1 MGLFSSNIRRLN
13 MFSALALAVFSVHY
27 WDCQFSNSTKGLP
40 SCDHE
45 EVCSKVK
52 GKTQCRDLP
61 KADKCLNDKG
71 KVCTKKTGE
80 TCRVVETPHNAT
92 TTTTTASPSL
102 DYDDS
107 VGCTIGEEIVC
118 EAITEK
124 PTYPECS
131 KKEEVCKNVNGKPKC
146 HEVTPEKCL
155 SVTGKLCITEEW
167 RVCGP
172 GTSDDSDVIIGGE

>member
-13 MFSALALAVFSVHY
+13 MFSALALAVFSVLCLDMAASAPKRPDDIVCKSVHY
-27 WDCQFSNSTKGLP
+27 WDCQSSNSTKGLP

-92 TTTTTASPSL
+92 TTTTT
-102 DYDDS
+102 
-107 VGCTIGEEIVC
+107 TT
-118 EAITEK
+118 TEK

-131 KKEEVCKNVNGKPKC
+131 KKEEVCKVVNGKAKC

>member
-1 MGLFSSNIRRLN
+1 
-13 MFSALALAVFSVHY
+13 MFSALALAVFSVLCLDMAASAPKRPDDIVCKSVHY
-27 WDCQFSNSTKGLP
+27 WDCQSSNSTKGLP

-92 TTTTTASPSL
+92 TTTTTTTTASPSL

-124 PTYPECS
+124 PTYPE
-131 KKEEVCKNVNGKPKC
+131 VN
-146 HEVTPEKCL
+146 
-155 SVTGKLCITEEW
+155 CIQYTHVLI
-167 RVCGP
+167 R
-172 GTSDDSDVIIGGE
+172 

>member
-1 MGLFSSNIRRLN
+1 MGFSSNIRRLN
-13 MFSALALAVFSVHY
+13 MFSALALAVFSVLCLDMAASAPKRPDDIVCKSVHY
-27 WDCQFSNSTKGLP
+27 WDCQSSKSTKGLP

-92 TTTTTASPSL
+92 TTTTTTTTASPSL

-131 KKEEVCKNVNGKPKC
+131 KKEDFVRLSMAKPNATKS
-146 HEVTPEKCL
+146 PPR
-155 SVTGKLCITEEW
+155 SV
-167 RVCGP
+167 
-172 GTSDDSDVIIGGE
+172 S